1 MINKLFHKNYQLN
14 YKGTLISLRE
24 PKIMGVINLT
34 PDSFYEQINPNNV
47 NKVIDKVG
55 EMIDEG
61 VDMID
66 FGAQST
72 KPGASDISVHEELD
86 RLLPT
91 IENVVKYFPNLYV
104 SVDTFRSDVAK
115 KVLELG
121 VGIINDVFGGKY
133 DENMYNVVLE
143 HQCIYIAMHI
153 QGTPENM
160 QNNPFYNNVT
170 LEVTQQLSEIKFNL
184 FSKGFNNLVIDPG
197 FGFGKT
203 LEHNYELM
211 NNLNHLQLLD
221 VPILVGISRKS
232 MIYKLLQNT
241 PKDALNGTTTLNTV
255 ALLKGANILRV
266 HDVKE
271 AVEVKKIVSQL
282 FNY

>member
-47 NKVIDKVG
+47 NKVIDKLG

>member
-133 DENMYNVVLE
+133 DENMYNVILE

>member
-197 FGFGKT
+197 FGFAKT
-203 LEHNYELM
+203 IEQNYEVM
-211 NNLNHLQLLD
+211 EKLQLFHNLEL
-221 VPILVGISRKS
+221 PILVGISRKS
-232 MIYKLLQNT
+232 MIHKTLGIT
-241 PKDALNGTTTLNTV
+241 AEEALNGTTFLNTF
-255 ALLKGANILRV
+255 ALTKGAHILRV

-271 AVEVKKIVSQL
+271 AMECVKL
-282 FNY
+282 FEKLNA

>member
-232 MIYKLLQNT
+232 MIYTLLQNT

>member
-1 MINKLFHKNYQLN
+1 MINMLSHKNYQLN

-232 MIYKLLQNT
+232 MIYTLLQNT